1 MSATQGIESRT
12 HQSETAAEV
21 VGRLRATFNT
31 GVTRPLDWRV
41 DQLQRLRALLV
52 ENEQELLDALWADL
66 RKNAAEAKMQEID
79 FTVADIDEAL
89 ANLENWL
96 EPRPVEVPA
105 HFGPTTTA
113 YTTYDPLGVV
123 LVIAP
128 WNFPLHLL
136 IDPIIGA
143 LAAGNTVV
151 AKPSE
156 MSVHTSAVAARLLRQ
171 YFDADVLTVVEGG
184 AEETTALLAQ
194 RFDQIFYTG
203 NGTVGRIVMAAAA
216 KNLTPVTLE
225 LGGKSPVFVAPDAD
239 VDETAMRLVGAK
251 FGNAGQQCI
260 APDYV
265 LADPATAAALV
276 PALRAAV
283 EAQFGSSPQTSAGFG
298 RIINETFT
306 EKGEQP
312 YPVPE
317 AMTTAEIRA
326 AVEDFTAAARR
337 AIEAGADGVE
347 IHGANGYLLQEFL
360 SPAANQ
366 RTDEY
371 GGSPHNRARF
381 VVEVVTAVA
390 QAVGAERVGLR
401 ISPEVDLGDVF
412 ETDRDDVL
420 ATYGTLMDQLRP
432 LGLAYLSVLHAE
444 PGGDLVQELRR
455 RFDGKL
461 IVNNGPF
468 GGQTTREQALQQ
480 IEAGHADAVAVGRAL
495 IANPDL
501 VARWQGG
508 HPENEPRPELFYGP
522 GAEGY
527 TDYPFLEAA

>member
-1 MSATQGIESRT
+1 MSATQGTESRT

-41 DQLQRLRALLV
+41 SQLQRLRALLV

-66 RKNAAEAKMQEID
+66 RKSAAEAKMQEID
-79 FTVADIDEAL
+79 FTVADNDEAL
-89 ANLENWL
+89 ANLESWL
-96 EPRPVEVPA
+96 QPRPVEVPA

-113 YTTYDPLGVV
+113 FTTYDPLGVV

-136 IDPIIGA
+136 IAPIIGA

-156 MSVHTSAVAARLLRQ
+156 MSVHTSAVASRLLRQ

-194 RFDQIFYTG
+194 RFDHIFYTG
-203 NGTVGRIVMAAAA
+203 NGAVGRIVMAAAA

-239 VDETAMRLVGAK
+239 VDETAKRLVGAK

-283 EAQFGSSPQTSAGFG
+283 EAQFGTSPQSAAGFG
-298 RIINETFT
+298 RIINERHFDRLTRLLDS
-306 EKGEQP
+306 G
-312 YPVPE
+312 
-317 AMTTAEIRA
+317 RA
-326 AVEDFTAAARR
+326 AVGGQHDRDDLYIAPTVLTDLDPASPVMQE
-337 AIEAGADGVE
+337 E
-347 IHGANGYLLQEFL
+347 IFGPILA
-360 SPAANQ
+360 
-366 RTDEY
+366 
-371 GGSPHNRARF
+371 
-381 VVEVVTAVA
+381 VVEVDDLDAAIAFINERDKPLALYAFTTSEATKSRLVKETSSGGVA
-390 QAVGAERVGLR
+390 WGQPVMQLLMPGL
-401 ISPEVDLGDVF
+401 
-412 ETDRDDVL
+412 
-420 ATYGTLMDQLRP
+420 
-432 LGLAYLSVLHAE
+432 
-444 PGGDLVQELRR
+444 
-455 RFDGKL
+455 
-461 IVNNGPF
+461 PF
-468 GGQTTREQALQQ
+468 GGVGESGMGRYHGRYSLETFSHLK
-480 IEAGHADAVAVGRAL
+480 AVADVPL
-495 IANPDL
+495 S
-501 VARWQGG
+501 
-508 HPENEPRPELFYGP
+508 
-522 GAEGY
+522 
-527 TDYPFLEAA
+527 

>member
-1 MSATQGIESRT
+1 MTATTANESRT
-12 HQSETAAEV
+12 RQSETAAEV
-21 VGRLRATFNT
+21 VGRLRATFDT

-41 DQLQRLRALLV
+41 SQLQRLRALLV
-52 ENEQELLDALWADL
+52 ENEKELIEALWADL
-66 RKNAAEAKMQEID
+66 RKNATEAKTQEID

-96 EPRPVEVPA
+96 QPRPVEVPA

-156 MSVHTSAVAARLLRQ
+156 MSVHTSAVASRLLRE

-194 RFDQIFYTG
+194 RFDHIFYTG

-239 VDETAMRLVGAK
+239 VDETAKRLVGAK

-276 PALRAAV
+276 PALRTAV
-283 EAQFGSSPQTSAGFG
+283 EARFGTTPQTAADYG
-298 RIINETFT
+298 RIINERHFDRLTALLDSGRPAVGGRQDRDDLYIAPT
-306 EKGEQP
+306 VLTDVDP
-312 YPVPE
+312 ASPVMRE
-317 AMTTAEIRA
+317 EIFGPILA
-326 AVEDFTAAARR
+326 
-337 AIEAGADGVE
+337 
-347 IHGANGYLLQEFL
+347 
-360 SPAANQ
+360 
-366 RTDEY
+366 
-371 GGSPHNRARF
+371 
-381 VVEVVTAVA
+381 VVEVEDLDAAIAFINERDKPLALYAFTESEATKSRLVNETSSGGVA
-390 QAVGAERVGLR
+390 WGQPVMQLLMPGL
-401 ISPEVDLGDVF
+401 
-412 ETDRDDVL
+412 
-420 ATYGTLMDQLRP
+420 
-432 LGLAYLSVLHAE
+432 
-444 PGGDLVQELRR
+444 
-455 RFDGKL
+455 
-461 IVNNGPF
+461 PF
-468 GGQTTREQALQQ
+468 GGVGESGMGRYHGRYSLETFSHLK
-480 IEAGHADAVAVGRAL
+480 GVADMPL
-495 IANPDL
+495 N
-501 VARWQGG
+501 
-508 HPENEPRPELFYGP
+508 
-522 GAEGY
+522 
-527 TDYPFLEAA
+527 

>member
-89 ANLENWL
+89 ANLESWL

-156 MSVHTSAVAARLLRQ
+156 MSVHTSAVASRLLRE

-203 NGTVGRIVMAAAA
+203 NGAVGRIVMAAAA

-239 VDETAMRLVGAK
+239 VDETAKRLVGAK

-283 EAQFGSSPQTSAGFG
+283 DAQFGSTPQTSAGFG
-298 RIINETFT
+298 RIINERHFDRLTRLLDS
-306 EKGEQP
+306 G
-312 YPVPE
+312 
-317 AMTTAEIRA
+317 RA
-326 AVEDFTAAARR
+326 AVGGQHDRDDLFIAPTVLTDVDPASPIMQE
-337 AIEAGADGVE
+337 E
-347 IHGANGYLLQEFL
+347 IFGPIL
-360 SPAANQ
+360 P
-366 RTDEY
+366 
-371 GGSPHNRARF
+371 
-381 VVEVVTAVA
+381 VVEVEDLDAAITFINERDKPLALYAFTTSEDIKSRLVKETSSGGVA
-390 QAVGAERVGLR
+390 WGQPVIQLLMPGL
-401 ISPEVDLGDVF
+401 
-412 ETDRDDVL
+412 
-420 ATYGTLMDQLRP
+420 
-432 LGLAYLSVLHAE
+432 
-444 PGGDLVQELRR
+444 
-455 RFDGKL
+455 
-461 IVNNGPF
+461 PF
-468 GGQTTREQALQQ
+468 GGVGESGLGRYHGRYSLETFSHLK
-480 IEAGHADAVAVGRAL
+480 AVADVPL
-495 IANPDL
+495 S
-501 VARWQGG
+501 
-508 HPENEPRPELFYGP
+508 
-522 GAEGY
+522 
-527 TDYPFLEAA
+527 

>member
-1 MSATQGIESRT
+1 MTATQGTESRT

-41 DQLQRLRALLV
+41 NQLQRLRALLV
-52 ENEQELLDALWADL
+52 ENEQELIEALWADL
-66 RKNAAEAKMQEID
+66 RKNAAEAKTQEID
-79 FTVADIDEAL
+79 FTVVDIDEAL

-96 EPRPVEVPA
+96 QPRPVEVPA

-156 MSVHTSAVAARLLRQ
+156 ISVHTSAVASRLLRQ

-216 KNLTPVTLE
+216 KHLTPVTLE

-239 VDETAMRLVGAK
+239 VDETAKRLVGAK
-251 FGNAGQQCI
+251 FGNAGQQCV

-276 PALRAAV
+276 PALRVAV
-283 EAQFGSSPQTSAGFG
+283 EAQFGTTPQTSGDFG
-298 RIINETFT
+298 RIINERHFDRL
-306 EKGEQP
+306 
-312 YPVPE
+312 
-317 AMTTAEIRA
+317 TALLDSGRA
-326 AVEDFTAAARR
+326 AVGGQHDRDDLYIAPTVLTDVDPASPVMQE
-337 AIEAGADGVE
+337 E
-347 IHGANGYLLQEFL
+347 IFGPILA
-360 SPAANQ
+360 
-366 RTDEY
+366 
-371 GGSPHNRARF
+371 
-381 VVEVVTAVA
+381 VVEVADLDAAIAFINERDKPLALYAFTESEATKSRLVNETSSGGVA
-390 QAVGAERVGLR
+390 WGQPVIQLLMPGL
-401 ISPEVDLGDVF
+401 
-412 ETDRDDVL
+412 
-420 ATYGTLMDQLRP
+420 
-432 LGLAYLSVLHAE
+432 
-444 PGGDLVQELRR
+444 
-455 RFDGKL
+455 
-461 IVNNGPF
+461 PF
-468 GGQTTREQALQQ
+468 GGVGESGLGRYHGRYSL
-480 IEAGHADAVAVGRAL
+480 EAFSHLKAVADVPL
-495 IANPDL
+495 S
-501 VARWQGG
+501 
-508 HPENEPRPELFYGP
+508 
-522 GAEGY
+522 
-527 TDYPFLEAA
+527 

>member
-12 HQSETAAEV
+12 HRTETAAEV

-31 GVTRPLDWRV
+31 GVTRGLDWRV
-41 DQLQRLRALLV
+41 SQLQRLRALLV
-52 ENEQELLDALWADL
+52 ENEQELIEALWADL
-66 RKNAAEAKMQEID
+66 RKNATEAKVQEID

-89 ANLENWL
+89 ANLDDWL
-96 EPRPVEVPA
+96 QPRPVEVPA

-156 MSVHTSAVAARLLRQ
+156 MSVHTSAVASRLLRE

-194 RFDQIFYTG
+194 RFDHIFYTG

-239 VDETAMRLVGAK
+239 VDETAKRLVGAK
-251 FGNAGQQCI
+251 FGNTGQQCI

-265 LADPATAAALV
+265 LTEPATAAALV

-283 EAQFGSSPQTSAGFG
+283 EAQFGSTPQTSADFG
-298 RIINETFT
+298 RIINERHFDRLTRLLDS
-306 EKGEQP
+306 G
-312 YPVPE
+312 
-317 AMTTAEIRA
+317 RA
-326 AVEDFTAAARR
+326 AVGGQHDRDDLYIAPTVLTDVDPASPVMQE
-337 AIEAGADGVE
+337 E
-347 IHGANGYLLQEFL
+347 IFGPILA
-360 SPAANQ
+360 
-366 RTDEY
+366 
-371 GGSPHNRARF
+371 
-381 VVEVVTAVA
+381 VVEVADLDAAIAFINEREKPLALYAFTTSEDTKSRLVNETSSGGVA
-390 QAVGAERVGLR
+390 WGQPVMQLLMPGL
-401 ISPEVDLGDVF
+401 
-412 ETDRDDVL
+412 
-420 ATYGTLMDQLRP
+420 
-432 LGLAYLSVLHAE
+432 
-444 PGGDLVQELRR
+444 
-455 RFDGKL
+455 
-461 IVNNGPF
+461 PF
-468 GGQTTREQALQQ
+468 GGVGESGMGRYHGRYSL
-480 IEAGHADAVAVGRAL
+480 EAFSHLKAVADVPL
-495 IANPDL
+495 S
-501 VARWQGG
+501 
-508 HPENEPRPELFYGP
+508 
-522 GAEGY
+522 
-527 TDYPFLEAA
+527 

>member
-21 VGRLRATFNT
+21 VGRLRVTFNT

-89 ANLENWL
+89 ANLESWL

-156 MSVHTSAVAARLLRQ
+156 MSAHTSAVASRLLRE

-194 RFDQIFYTG
+194 RFDHIFYTG
-203 NGTVGRIVMAAAA
+203 NGAVGRIVMAAAA
-216 KNLTPVTLE
+216 KHLTPVTLE

-239 VDETAMRLVGAK
+239 VDETAKRLVGAK

-265 LADPATAAALV
+265 LADRATAAALV

-283 EAQFGSSPQTSAGFG
+283 DAQFGTTPQTSAGFG
-298 RIINETFT
+298 RIINERHFDRLTRLLDSGQVAVGGRHDRDDLFIAPT
-306 EKGEQP
+306 VLTDVDP
-312 YPVPE
+312 ASPVMQE
-317 AMTTAEIRA
+317 EIFGPILA
-326 AVEDFTAAARR
+326 
-337 AIEAGADGVE
+337 
-347 IHGANGYLLQEFL
+347 
-360 SPAANQ
+360 
-366 RTDEY
+366 
-371 GGSPHNRARF
+371 
-381 VVEVVTAVA
+381 VVEVEDLDAAIAFINERDKPLALYAFTASEATKSRLVNETSSGGVA
-390 QAVGAERVGLR
+390 WGQPVMQLLMPGL
-401 ISPEVDLGDVF
+401 
-412 ETDRDDVL
+412 
-420 ATYGTLMDQLRP
+420 
-432 LGLAYLSVLHAE
+432 
-444 PGGDLVQELRR
+444 
-455 RFDGKL
+455 
-461 IVNNGPF
+461 PF
-468 GGQTTREQALQQ
+468 GGVGESGMGRYHGRYSLETFSHLK
-480 IEAGHADAVAVGRAL
+480 AVADVPL
-495 IANPDL
+495 N
-501 VARWQGG
+501 
-508 HPENEPRPELFYGP
+508 
-522 GAEGY
+522 
-527 TDYPFLEAA
+527 

>member
-1 MSATQGIESRT
+1 MSATQGIESRA

-41 DQLQRLRALLV
+41 DQLRRLRALLV

-66 RKNAAEAKMQEID
+66 RKNAAEAKTQEID

-89 ANLENWL
+89 ASLESWL

-156 MSVHTSAVAARLLRQ
+156 ISVHTSAVASRLLRQ
-171 YFDADVLTVVEGG
+171 YFDVDVLTVVEGG

-194 RFDQIFYTG
+194 RFDHIFYTG
-203 NGTVGRIVMAAAA
+203 NGAVGRIVMAAAA
-216 KNLTPVTLE
+216 KHLTPVTLE

-239 VDETAMRLVGAK
+239 ADETAKRLVGAK

-283 EAQFGSSPQTSAGFG
+283 EAQFGTTPQTSAGFG
-298 RIINETFT
+298 RIINERHFDRLTRLLDSGQVAVGGQHDRDDLFIAPT
-306 EKGEQP
+306 VLTDVDP
-312 YPVPE
+312 ASPVMQE
-317 AMTTAEIRA
+317 EI
-326 AVEDFTAAARR
+326 FGP
-337 AIEAGADGVE
+337 I
-347 IHGANGYLLQEFL
+347 L
-360 SPAANQ
+360 P
-366 RTDEY
+366 
-371 GGSPHNRARF
+371 
-381 VVEVVTAVA
+381 VVEVEDLDAAIAFINERDKPLALYAFTESEATKSRLVNETSSGGVA
-390 QAVGAERVGLR
+390 WGQPVMQLLMPGL
-401 ISPEVDLGDVF
+401 
-412 ETDRDDVL
+412 
-420 ATYGTLMDQLRP
+420 
-432 LGLAYLSVLHAE
+432 
-444 PGGDLVQELRR
+444 
-455 RFDGKL
+455 
-461 IVNNGPF
+461 PF
-468 GGQTTREQALQQ
+468 GGVGESGMGRYHGRYTLETFSHLK
-480 IEAGHADAVAVGRAL
+480 AVADVPL
-495 IANPDL
+495 S
-501 VARWQGG
+501 
-508 HPENEPRPELFYGP
+508 
-522 GAEGY
+522 
-527 TDYPFLEAA
+527 

>member
-31 GVTRPLDWRV
+31 GVTRPLGWRV

-52 ENEQELLDALWADL
+52 ENEQELIDALWADL

-89 ANLENWL
+89 ANLESWL

-156 MSVHTSAVAARLLRQ
+156 MSVHTSAVASRLLRQ

-194 RFDQIFYTG
+194 RFDHIFYTG
-203 NGTVGRIVMAAAA
+203 NGAVGRIVMAAAA

-239 VDETAMRLVGAK
+239 VEETAKRLVGAK

-283 EAQFGSSPQTSAGFG
+283 EAQFGTTPQTSAGFG
-298 RIINETFT
+298 RIINERHFDRL
-306 EKGEQP
+306 
-312 YPVPE
+312 
-317 AMTTAEIRA
+317 TALLDSGQV
-326 AVEDFTAAARR
+326 AVGGQHDRDDLYIAPTVLTDLDPA
-337 AIEAGADGVE
+337 
-347 IHGANGYLLQEFL
+347 
-360 SPAANQ
+360 SPAMQEEIFGPILA
-366 RTDEY
+366 
-371 GGSPHNRARF
+371 
-381 VVEVVTAVA
+381 VVEVEDLDAAIAFINERDKPLALYAFTTSEDTKSRLVNETSSGGVA
-390 QAVGAERVGLR
+390 WGQPVMQLLMPGL
-401 ISPEVDLGDVF
+401 
-412 ETDRDDVL
+412 
-420 ATYGTLMDQLRP
+420 
-432 LGLAYLSVLHAE
+432 
-444 PGGDLVQELRR
+444 
-455 RFDGKL
+455 
-461 IVNNGPF
+461 PF
-468 GGQTTREQALQQ
+468 GGVGESGMGRYHGRYSLETFSHLK
-480 IEAGHADAVAVGRAL
+480 AVADVPL
-495 IANPDL
+495 S
-501 VARWQGG
+501 
-508 HPENEPRPELFYGP
+508 
-522 GAEGY
+522 
-527 TDYPFLEAA
+527 

>member
-89 ANLENWL
+89 ANLESWL

-105 HFGPTTTA
+105 HCGPTTTA

-156 MSVHTSAVAARLLRQ
+156 MSVHTSAVASRLLRQ

-194 RFDQIFYTG
+194 RFDHIFYTG
-203 NGTVGRIVMAAAA
+203 NGAVGRIVMAAAA

-239 VDETAMRLVGAK
+239 VDETAKRLVGAK

-265 LADPATAAALV
+265 LADLATAAALV

-283 EAQFGSSPQTSAGFG
+283 EAQFGTTPQTSAGFG
-298 RIINETFT
+298 RIINERHFDRLTRLLDS
-306 EKGEQP
+306 G
-312 YPVPE
+312 
-317 AMTTAEIRA
+317 RA
-326 AVEDFTAAARR
+326 AVGGQHDRDDLYIAPTVLTDVDPASPIMQE
-337 AIEAGADGVE
+337 E
-347 IHGANGYLLQEFL
+347 IFGPIL
-360 SPAANQ
+360 P
-366 RTDEY
+366 
-371 GGSPHNRARF
+371 
-381 VVEVVTAVA
+381 VVEVEDLDAAIAFVNERDKPLALYAFTASEDIKSRLVKETSSGGVA
-390 QAVGAERVGLR
+390 WGQPVIQLLMPGL
-401 ISPEVDLGDVF
+401 
-412 ETDRDDVL
+412 
-420 ATYGTLMDQLRP
+420 
-432 LGLAYLSVLHAE
+432 
-444 PGGDLVQELRR
+444 
-455 RFDGKL
+455 
-461 IVNNGPF
+461 PF
-468 GGQTTREQALQQ
+468 GGVGESGLGRYHGRYSLETFSHLK
-480 IEAGHADAVAVGRAL
+480 AVADVPL
-495 IANPDL
+495 S
-501 VARWQGG
+501 
-508 HPENEPRPELFYGP
+508 
-522 GAEGY
+522 
-527 TDYPFLEAA
+527 

>member
-89 ANLENWL
+89 ANLESWL

-156 MSVHTSAVAARLLRQ
+156 MSVHTSAVASRLLRQ

-239 VDETAMRLVGAK
+239 VDETAKRLVGAK

-283 EAQFGSSPQTSAGFG
+283 DTQFGSTPQTAAGFG
-298 RIINETFT
+298 RIINERHFDRLTRLLDS
-306 EKGEQP
+306 G
-312 YPVPE
+312 
-317 AMTTAEIRA
+317 RA
-326 AVEDFTAAARR
+326 AVGGQHDRDDLFIAPTVLTDVDPTSPVMQE
-337 AIEAGADGVE
+337 E
-347 IHGANGYLLQEFL
+347 IFGPIL
-360 SPAANQ
+360 P
-366 RTDEY
+366 
-371 GGSPHNRARF
+371 
-381 VVEVVTAVA
+381 VVEVADLDAAIAFINERDKPLALYAFTESEATKSRLVKETSSGGVA
-390 QAVGAERVGLR
+390 WGQPVMQLLMPGL
-401 ISPEVDLGDVF
+401 
-412 ETDRDDVL
+412 
-420 ATYGTLMDQLRP
+420 
-432 LGLAYLSVLHAE
+432 
-444 PGGDLVQELRR
+444 
-455 RFDGKL
+455 
-461 IVNNGPF
+461 PF
-468 GGQTTREQALQQ
+468 GGVGESGMGRYHGRYSLETFSHLK
-480 IEAGHADAVAVGRAL
+480 AVADVPL
-495 IANPDL
+495 N
-501 VARWQGG
+501 
-508 HPENEPRPELFYGP
+508 
-522 GAEGY
+522 
-527 TDYPFLEAA
+527 

>member
-1 MSATQGIESRT
+1 MTATTADESRT
-12 HQSETAAEV
+12 RQSETAAEV
-21 VGRLRATFNT
+21 VGRLRAAFNT
-31 GVTRPLDWRV
+31 GVTRGLDWRV

-52 ENEQELLDALWADL
+52 ENEQELIEALWADL
-66 RKNAAEAKMQEID
+66 RKNAAEAKTQEID

-96 EPRPVEVPA
+96 QPRPVEVPA

-156 MSVHTSAVAARLLRQ
+156 ISVHTSAVASRLLRQ

-194 RFDQIFYTG
+194 RFDHIFYTG

-239 VDETAMRLVGAK
+239 VDETAKRLVGAK

-283 EAQFGSSPQTSAGFG
+283 EAQFGSTPQTAADFG
-298 RIINETFT
+298 RIINERHFDRLTRLLDSGRVAVGGQHDRDDLFIAPT
-306 EKGEQP
+306 VLTDVDP
-312 YPVPE
+312 ASPVMQE
-317 AMTTAEIRA
+317 EIFGPILA
-326 AVEDFTAAARR
+326 
-337 AIEAGADGVE
+337 
-347 IHGANGYLLQEFL
+347 
-360 SPAANQ
+360 
-366 RTDEY
+366 
-371 GGSPHNRARF
+371 
-381 VVEVVTAVA
+381 VVEVEDLDAAIAFINEREKPLALYAFTTSEATKSRLVKETSSGGVA
-390 QAVGAERVGLR
+390 WGRPVMQLLMPGL
-401 ISPEVDLGDVF
+401 
-412 ETDRDDVL
+412 
-420 ATYGTLMDQLRP
+420 
-432 LGLAYLSVLHAE
+432 
-444 PGGDLVQELRR
+444 
-455 RFDGKL
+455 
-461 IVNNGPF
+461 PF
-468 GGQTTREQALQQ
+468 GGVGESGMGRYHGRYSLETFSHLK
-480 IEAGHADAVAVGRAL
+480 AVADVPL
-495 IANPDL
+495 S
-501 VARWQGG
+501 
-508 HPENEPRPELFYGP
+508 
-522 GAEGY
+522 
-527 TDYPFLEAA
+527 

>member
-1 MSATQGIESRT
+1 MNATQGIESRT

-89 ANLENWL
+89 ANLESWL

-156 MSVHTSAVAARLLRQ
+156 MSVHTSAVASRLLRQ

-194 RFDQIFYTG
+194 RFDHIFYTG

-239 VDETAMRLVGAK
+239 VNETAQRLVGAK

-283 EAQFGSSPQTSAGFG
+283 DAQFGTTPQTSGGFG
-298 RIINETFT
+298 RIINERHFDRLTTLLDSGRTAVGGQHDRDDLFIAPT
-306 EKGEQP
+306 VLTDVDP
-312 YPVPE
+312 ASPVMQE
-317 AMTTAEIRA
+317 EI
-326 AVEDFTAAARR
+326 FGP
-337 AIEAGADGVE
+337 I
-347 IHGANGYLLQEFL
+347 L
-360 SPAANQ
+360 P
-366 RTDEY
+366 
-371 GGSPHNRARF
+371 
-381 VVEVVTAVA
+381 VVEVEDLDAAIAFINERDKPLALYAFTTSEATKSRLVKETSSGGVA
-390 QAVGAERVGLR
+390 WGQPVMQLLMPGL
-401 ISPEVDLGDVF
+401 
-412 ETDRDDVL
+412 
-420 ATYGTLMDQLRP
+420 
-432 LGLAYLSVLHAE
+432 
-444 PGGDLVQELRR
+444 
-455 RFDGKL
+455 
-461 IVNNGPF
+461 PF
-468 GGQTTREQALQQ
+468 GGVGESGMGRYHGRYSLETFSHLK
-480 IEAGHADAVAVGRAL
+480 AVADVPL
-495 IANPDL
+495 S
-501 VARWQGG
+501 
-508 HPENEPRPELFYGP
+508 
-522 GAEGY
+522 
-527 TDYPFLEAA
+527 

>member
-1 MSATQGIESRT
+1 MTATTANESRT
-12 HQSETAAEV
+12 RQSETAAEV

-31 GVTRPLDWRV
+31 GVTRGLDWRV

-52 ENEQELLDALWADL
+52 ENEQELIEALWADL
-66 RKNAAEAKMQEID
+66 RKNAAEAKTQEID

-96 EPRPVEVPA
+96 QPRPVEVPA

-156 MSVHTSAVAARLLRQ
+156 ISVHTSAVASRLLRQ

-239 VDETAMRLVGAK
+239 VDETAKRLVGAK

-283 EAQFGSSPQTSAGFG
+283 EAQFGSTPQTAADFG
-298 RIINETFT
+298 RIINERHFDRLTRLLDSGRVAVGGQHDRDDLFIAPT
-306 EKGEQP
+306 VLTDVDP
-312 YPVPE
+312 ASPVMQE
-317 AMTTAEIRA
+317 EIFGPILA
-326 AVEDFTAAARR
+326 
-337 AIEAGADGVE
+337 
-347 IHGANGYLLQEFL
+347 
-360 SPAANQ
+360 
-366 RTDEY
+366 
-371 GGSPHNRARF
+371 
-381 VVEVVTAVA
+381 VVEVEDLDAAIAFINEREKPLALYAFTTSEATKSRLVKETSSGGVA
-390 QAVGAERVGLR
+390 WGQPVMQLLMPGL
-401 ISPEVDLGDVF
+401 
-412 ETDRDDVL
+412 
-420 ATYGTLMDQLRP
+420 
-432 LGLAYLSVLHAE
+432 
-444 PGGDLVQELRR
+444 
-455 RFDGKL
+455 
-461 IVNNGPF
+461 PF
-468 GGQTTREQALQQ
+468 GGVGESGMGRYHGRYSLETFSHLK
-480 IEAGHADAVAVGRAL
+480 AVADVPL
-495 IANPDL
+495 S
-501 VARWQGG
+501 
-508 HPENEPRPELFYGP
+508 
-522 GAEGY
+522 
-527 TDYPFLEAA
+527 

>member
-1 MSATQGIESRT
+1 MHQERSTCPMTATTARESRT
-12 HQSETAAEV
+12 QQSETAAEV

-41 DQLQRLRALLV
+41 GQLQRLRALLV
-52 ENEQELLDALWADL
+52 ENEQELTEALWADL
-66 RKNAAEAKMQEID
+66 RKNAAEAKAQEID
-79 FTVADIDEAL
+79 FTVADIDETL

-96 EPRPVEVPA
+96 QPRPVEVPA
-105 HFGPTTTA
+105 HFGGPHTTA

-156 MSVHTSAVAARLLRQ
+156 ISVHTSAVASRLLRQ

-194 RFDQIFYTG
+194 RFDHIFYTG

-216 KNLTPVTLE
+216 QNLTPVTLE

-239 VDETAMRLVGAK
+239 VDETAKRLVGAK

-283 EAQFGSSPQTSAGFG
+283 EAQFGSTPQTAAGFG
-298 RIINETFT
+298 RIINERHFDRLARLLDSGKVAVGGQHDRDDLFIAPTVLT
-306 EKGEQP
+306 DVDP
-312 YPVPE
+312 ASPVMQE
-317 AMTTAEIRA
+317 EIFGPILA
-326 AVEDFTAAARR
+326 
-337 AIEAGADGVE
+337 
-347 IHGANGYLLQEFL
+347 
-360 SPAANQ
+360 
-366 RTDEY
+366 
-371 GGSPHNRARF
+371 
-381 VVEVVTAVA
+381 VVEVA
-390 QAVGAERVGLR
+390 
-401 ISPEVDLGDVF
+401 DLEAAIAF
-412 ETDRDDVL
+412 INDRDKPL
-420 ATYGTLMDQLRP
+420 ALYAFTTSEDTKSRLVNETSSGGVAWGQPVMQLLMP
-432 LGLAYLSVLHAE
+432 GL
-444 PGGDLVQELRR
+444 
-455 RFDGKL
+455 
-461 IVNNGPF
+461 PF
-468 GGQTTREQALQQ
+468 GGVGESGMGRYHGRYSLETFSHLK
-480 IEAGHADAVAVGRAL
+480 GVADVPLG
-495 IANPDL
+495 
-501 VARWQGG
+501 
-508 HPENEPRPELFYGP
+508 
-522 GAEGY
+522 
-527 TDYPFLEAA
+527 

>member
-41 DQLQRLRALLV
+41 SQLQRLRALLV
-52 ENEQELLDALWADL
+52 ENEQELIEALWADL
-66 RKNAAEAKMQEID
+66 RKNAAEAKTQEID

-89 ANLENWL
+89 ANLESWL

-156 MSVHTSAVAARLLRQ
+156 MSVHTSAVASRLLRE

-239 VDETAMRLVGAK
+239 VDETAKRLVGAK

-265 LADPATAAALV
+265 LADPDTAAALV

-283 EAQFGSSPQTSAGFG
+283 DAQFGPTPQTSAAFG
-298 RIINETFT
+298 RIINERHFDRL
-306 EKGEQP
+306 
-312 YPVPE
+312 
-317 AMTTAEIRA
+317 TALLDSGRVAVGGRHDRDDLFIAPTVLTDVDPASPIMQEEIFGPILA
-326 AVEDFTAAARR
+326 
-337 AIEAGADGVE
+337 
-347 IHGANGYLLQEFL
+347 
-360 SPAANQ
+360 
-366 RTDEY
+366 
-371 GGSPHNRARF
+371 
-381 VVEVVTAVA
+381 VVEVEDLDAAIAFINERDKPLALYAFTTSEAIKSRLVKETSSGGVA
-390 QAVGAERVGLR
+390 WGQPVMQLLMPGL
-401 ISPEVDLGDVF
+401 
-412 ETDRDDVL
+412 
-420 ATYGTLMDQLRP
+420 
-432 LGLAYLSVLHAE
+432 
-444 PGGDLVQELRR
+444 
-455 RFDGKL
+455 
-461 IVNNGPF
+461 PF
-468 GGQTTREQALQQ
+468 GGVGESGMGRYHGRYSLETFSHLK
-480 IEAGHADAVAVGRAL
+480 AVADVPL
-495 IANPDL
+495 N
-501 VARWQGG
+501 
-508 HPENEPRPELFYGP
+508 
-522 GAEGY
+522 
-527 TDYPFLEAA
+527 

>member
-52 ENEQELLDALWADL
+52 ENEQELIEALWADL

-89 ANLENWL
+89 ANLESWL

-156 MSVHTSAVAARLLRQ
+156 MSVHTSAVASRLLRE
-171 YFDADVLTVVEGG
+171 YFDADVLSVVEGG

-203 NGTVGRIVMAAAA
+203 NGAVGRIVMAAAA

-239 VDETAMRLVGAK
+239 VDETAKRLVGAK

-283 EAQFGSSPQTSAGFG
+283 EAQFGTSPQTSAGFG
-298 RIINETFT
+298 RIINERHFDRLTRLLDS
-306 EKGEQP
+306 G
-312 YPVPE
+312 
-317 AMTTAEIRA
+317 RA
-326 AVEDFTAAARR
+326 AVGGQHDRDDLFIAPTVLTDVDPASPVMQE
-337 AIEAGADGVE
+337 E
-347 IHGANGYLLQEFL
+347 IFGPILA
-360 SPAANQ
+360 
-366 RTDEY
+366 
-371 GGSPHNRARF
+371 
-381 VVEVVTAVA
+381 VVEV
-390 QAVGAERVGLR
+390 
-401 ISPEVDLGDVF
+401 
-412 ETDRDDVL
+412 
-420 ATYGTLMDQLRP
+420 
-432 LGLAYLSVLHAE
+432 
-444 PGGDLVQELRR
+444 GDLDAAIAFINERDKPLALYAFTTSEATKSRLVKETSSGGVAWGQPVMQLLMP
-455 RFDGKL
+455 GL
-461 IVNNGPF
+461 PF
-468 GGQTTREQALQQ
+468 GGVGESGMGRYHGRYSLETFSHLK
-480 IEAGHADAVAVGRAL
+480 AVADVPL
-495 IANPDL
+495 N
-501 VARWQGG
+501 
-508 HPENEPRPELFYGP
+508 
-522 GAEGY
+522 
-527 TDYPFLEAA
+527 

>member
-31 GVTRPLDWRV
+31 GVTRPLHWRV
-41 DQLQRLRALLV
+41 SQLQRLRALLV

-89 ANLENWL
+89 ANLESWL
-96 EPRPVEVPA
+96 EPCPVEVPA

-156 MSVHTSAVAARLLRQ
+156 MSVHTSAVASRLLRQ

-194 RFDQIFYTG
+194 RFDHIFYTG
-203 NGTVGRIVMAAAA
+203 NGAVGRIVMAAAA

-239 VDETAMRLVGAK
+239 VDETAKRLVGAK
-251 FGNAGQQCI
+251 FGNTGQQCI
-260 APDYV
+260 APGYV

-283 EAQFGSSPQTSAGFG
+283 DAQFGTTPQTSAGFG
-298 RIINETFT
+298 RIINERHFDRL
-306 EKGEQP
+306 
-312 YPVPE
+312 
-317 AMTTAEIRA
+317 TALLDSGRA
-326 AVEDFTAAARR
+326 AVGGQHDRDDLYIAPTVLTDLDPASPVMQE
-337 AIEAGADGVE
+337 E
-347 IHGANGYLLQEFL
+347 IFGPILA
-360 SPAANQ
+360 
-366 RTDEY
+366 
-371 GGSPHNRARF
+371 
-381 VVEVVTAVA
+381 VVEVEDLDAAIAFINERDKPLALYAFTTSEDTKSRLVKETSSGGVA
-390 QAVGAERVGLR
+390 WGQPVMQLLMPGL
-401 ISPEVDLGDVF
+401 
-412 ETDRDDVL
+412 
-420 ATYGTLMDQLRP
+420 
-432 LGLAYLSVLHAE
+432 
-444 PGGDLVQELRR
+444 
-455 RFDGKL
+455 
-461 IVNNGPF
+461 PF
-468 GGQTTREQALQQ
+468 GGVGESGMGRYHGRYSLETFSHLK
-480 IEAGHADAVAVGRAL
+480 AVADVPL
-495 IANPDL
+495 S
-501 VARWQGG
+501 
-508 HPENEPRPELFYGP
+508 
-522 GAEGY
+522 
-527 TDYPFLEAA
+527 

>member
-96 EPRPVEVPA
+96 QPRPVEVPA

-156 MSVHTSAVAARLLRQ
+156 MSVHTSAVASRLLRQ

-239 VDETAMRLVGAK
+239 VNETAKRLVGAK

-283 EAQFGSSPQTSAGFG
+283 EDQFGSTPQTAADFG
-298 RIINETFT
+298 RIINERHFDRLTRLLDS
-306 EKGEQP
+306 G
-312 YPVPE
+312 
-317 AMTTAEIRA
+317 RA
-326 AVEDFTAAARR
+326 AVGGQHDRDDLFIAPTVLTDVDPASPIMQE
-337 AIEAGADGVE
+337 E
-347 IHGANGYLLQEFL
+347 IFGPIL
-360 SPAANQ
+360 P
-366 RTDEY
+366 
-371 GGSPHNRARF
+371 
-381 VVEVVTAVA
+381 VVEVADLDA
-390 QAVGAERVGLR
+390 AIAFINERDKPLALYAFTTSEATKSHLVNETSSGGIAWGQPVMQLLMPGL
-401 ISPEVDLGDVF
+401 
-412 ETDRDDVL
+412 
-420 ATYGTLMDQLRP
+420 
-432 LGLAYLSVLHAE
+432 
-444 PGGDLVQELRR
+444 
-455 RFDGKL
+455 
-461 IVNNGPF
+461 PF
-468 GGQTTREQALQQ
+468 GGVGESGMGRYHGRYSLETFSHLK
-480 IEAGHADAVAVGRAL
+480 AVADVPL
-495 IANPDL
+495 S
-501 VARWQGG
+501 
-508 HPENEPRPELFYGP
+508 
-522 GAEGY
+522 
-527 TDYPFLEAA
+527 

>member
-12 HQSETAAEV
+12 HRSETAAEV

-66 RKNAAEAKMQEID
+66 RKNATEAKMQEID

-89 ANLENWL
+89 ANLESWL
-96 EPRPVEVPA
+96 EPRPVEVPS

-156 MSVHTSAVAARLLRQ
+156 MSVHTSAVASRLLRQ

-194 RFDQIFYTG
+194 RFDHIFYTG

-239 VDETAMRLVGAK
+239 VDETAQRLVGAK

-283 EAQFGSSPQTSAGFG
+283 EAHFGTTPQTAAGFG
-298 RIINETFT
+298 RIINERHFDRLTRLLDSGQVAVGGQHDRDDLYIAPT
-306 EKGEQP
+306 VLTDLDP
-312 YPVPE
+312 ASPVMQE
-317 AMTTAEIRA
+317 EIFGPILA
-326 AVEDFTAAARR
+326 
-337 AIEAGADGVE
+337 
-347 IHGANGYLLQEFL
+347 
-360 SPAANQ
+360 
-366 RTDEY
+366 
-371 GGSPHNRARF
+371 
-381 VVEVVTAVA
+381 VVEVADLDAAIAFINEREKPLALYAFTTSEATKSRLVNETSSGGVA
-390 QAVGAERVGLR
+390 WGQPVMQLLMPGL
-401 ISPEVDLGDVF
+401 
-412 ETDRDDVL
+412 
-420 ATYGTLMDQLRP
+420 
-432 LGLAYLSVLHAE
+432 
-444 PGGDLVQELRR
+444 
-455 RFDGKL
+455 
-461 IVNNGPF
+461 PF
-468 GGQTTREQALQQ
+468 GGVGESGMGRYHGRYSLETFSHLK
-480 IEAGHADAVAVGRAL
+480 AVADVPL
-495 IANPDL
+495 S
-501 VARWQGG
+501 
-508 HPENEPRPELFYGP
+508 
-522 GAEGY
+522 
-527 TDYPFLEAA
+527 

>member
-89 ANLENWL
+89 ANLESWL

-105 HFGPTTTA
+105 HFGPMTSA

-128 WNFPLHLL
+128 WNFPLRLL

-156 MSVHTSAVAARLLRQ
+156 MSVHTSAVASRLLRQ

-239 VDETAMRLVGAK
+239 VEETAKRLVGAK

-283 EAQFGSSPQTSAGFG
+283 DAQFGATPQASADFG
-298 RIINETFT
+298 RIINERHFDRLTRLLDS
-306 EKGEQP
+306 G
-312 YPVPE
+312 
-317 AMTTAEIRA
+317 RA
-326 AVEDFTAAARR
+326 AVGGQHDRDDLFIAPTVLT
-337 AIEAGADGVE
+337 GVDPASPIMQEE
-347 IHGANGYLLQEFL
+347 IFGPIL
-360 SPAANQ
+360 P
-366 RTDEY
+366 
-371 GGSPHNRARF
+371 
-381 VVEVVTAVA
+381 VVEVEDLDAAIAFINERDKPLALYAFTTSEAIKSRLVKETSSGGVA
-390 QAVGAERVGLR
+390 WGQPVMQLLMPGL
-401 ISPEVDLGDVF
+401 
-412 ETDRDDVL
+412 
-420 ATYGTLMDQLRP
+420 
-432 LGLAYLSVLHAE
+432 
-444 PGGDLVQELRR
+444 
-455 RFDGKL
+455 
-461 IVNNGPF
+461 PF
-468 GGQTTREQALQQ
+468 GGVGESGLGRYHGRYSLETFSHLK
-480 IEAGHADAVAVGRAL
+480 AVADVPL
-495 IANPDL
+495 S
-501 VARWQGG
+501 
-508 HPENEPRPELFYGP
+508 
-522 GAEGY
+522 
-527 TDYPFLEAA
+527 

>member
-156 MSVHTSAVAARLLRQ
+156 MSVHTSAVASRLLRE

-184 AEETTALLAQ
+184 AEETTALLAE

-239 VDETAMRLVGAK
+239 VDETAKRLVGAK

-283 EAQFGSSPQTSAGFG
+283 DAQFGTTPQTAADFG
-298 RIINETFT
+298 RIINERHFDRLTRLLDS
-306 EKGEQP
+306 G
-312 YPVPE
+312 
-317 AMTTAEIRA
+317 RA
-326 AVEDFTAAARR
+326 AVGGQHDRDDLFIAPTVLTDVDPASPVMQE
-337 AIEAGADGVE
+337 E
-347 IHGANGYLLQEFL
+347 IFGPILA
-360 SPAANQ
+360 
-366 RTDEY
+366 
-371 GGSPHNRARF
+371 
-381 VVEVVTAVA
+381 VVEVADLDAAIAFINEREKPLALYAFTTSEATKSRLVKETSSGGVA
-390 QAVGAERVGLR
+390 WGQPVMQLLMPGL
-401 ISPEVDLGDVF
+401 
-412 ETDRDDVL
+412 
-420 ATYGTLMDQLRP
+420 
-432 LGLAYLSVLHAE
+432 
-444 PGGDLVQELRR
+444 
-455 RFDGKL
+455 
-461 IVNNGPF
+461 PF
-468 GGQTTREQALQQ
+468 GGVGESGMGRYHGRYSLETFSHLK
-480 IEAGHADAVAVGRAL
+480 AVADVPL
-495 IANPDL
+495 N
-501 VARWQGG
+501 
-508 HPENEPRPELFYGP
+508 
-522 GAEGY
+522 
-527 TDYPFLEAA
+527 

>member
-12 HQSETAAEV
+12 HRTETAAEV

-41 DQLQRLRALLV
+41 SQLQRLRALLV
-52 ENEQELLDALWADL
+52 ENEQELIEALWADL
-66 RKNAAEAKMQEID
+66 RKNATEAKMQEID
-79 FTVADIDEAL
+79 FTVADIDETL
-89 ANLENWL
+89 ANLGSWL

-156 MSVHTSAVAARLLRQ
+156 MSVHTSAVASRLLRE

-239 VDETAMRLVGAK
+239 ADETAKRLVGAK

-276 PALRAAV
+276 PALRAAIK
-283 EAQFGSSPQTSAGFG
+283 AQFGPTPQTSADYG
-298 RIINETFT
+298 RIINERHFDRLTRLLDS
-306 EKGEQP
+306 G
-312 YPVPE
+312 
-317 AMTTAEIRA
+317 RA
-326 AVEDFTAAARR
+326 AVGGQHDRDDLFIAPSVLT
-337 AIEAGADGVE
+337 GVDPASPVMQEE
-347 IHGANGYLLQEFL
+347 IFGPILA
-360 SPAANQ
+360 
-366 RTDEY
+366 
-371 GGSPHNRARF
+371 
-381 VVEVVTAVA
+381 VVEVADLDAAIAFINERDKPLALYAFTTSEAIKSRLVNETSSGGVA
-390 QAVGAERVGLR
+390 WGQPVMQLLMPGL
-401 ISPEVDLGDVF
+401 
-412 ETDRDDVL
+412 
-420 ATYGTLMDQLRP
+420 
-432 LGLAYLSVLHAE
+432 
-444 PGGDLVQELRR
+444 
-455 RFDGKL
+455 
-461 IVNNGPF
+461 PF
-468 GGQTTREQALQQ
+468 GGVGESGMGRYHGRYSLETFSHLK
-480 IEAGHADAVAVGRAL
+480 AVADVPL
-495 IANPDL
+495 N
-501 VARWQGG
+501 
-508 HPENEPRPELFYGP
+508 
-522 GAEGY
+522 
-527 TDYPFLEAA
+527 